1 MAIWNFGWV
10 FWVVWAG
17 VCGDNFGFVV
27 QCARVDCVNDSGA
40 ECIGVSVALCAIY
53 VRCKCGVPTMG
64 FLELCL
70 GIGVLAMVLVGFPWP
85 GTGSV
90 AVPVVYQQ
98 VVLARQVAKTY
109 GQRTIVDTH
118 DTRIQRR
125 YRSGA
130 AMHTLDLAVAV
141 EQNRPVGFTHSGR
154 TSRSGTIFVADQ
166 GRVTVG
172 VGFGQIRM
180 RP

>member
-1 MAIWNFGWV
+1 
-10 FWVVWAG
+10 
-17 VCGDNFGFVV
+17 
-27 QCARVDCVNDSGA
+27 
-40 ECIGVSVALCAIY
+40 
-53 VRCKCGVPTMG
+53 MG
-64 FLELCL
+64 LLDLCL

-90 AVPVVYQQ
+90 ALPVVYQQ
-98 VVLARQVAKTY
+98 LVLARQVAKTY
-109 GQRTIVDTH
+109 GQRTTVDTQ
-118 DTRIQRR
+118 DNRIQRR
-125 YRSGA
+125 YRSDA
-130 AMHTLDLAVAV
+130 VMHTVELAVAI

-154 TSRSGTIFVADQ
+154 TSRSGTIRVADQ